1 MTPTLSLV
9 IVLKNLQECFCF
21 GMCHGVIDDV
31 YQESFSTQFFL
42 DRQRTLPG
50 NINQAQSTAVPN
62 ALEQFKPA
70 INHRLSIARLPLN
83 AAQAL
88 NREEV
93 ARRKYPLDHVSVE
106 PRVYLAAN
114 DNWIELALRYTVD
127 AKLRRAVY
135 DEPFMYILDAIA
147 ESEGRVQL
155 ASATFELV
163 AMPALNVQFTK
174 AHETILRDD
183 N

>member
-1 MTPTLSLV
+1 M
-9 IVLKNLQECFCF
+9 
-21 GMCHGVIDDV
+21 
-31 YQESFSTQFFL
+31 
-42 DRQRTLPG
+42 
-50 NINQAQSTAVPN
+50 
-62 ALEQFKPA
+62 
-70 INHRLSIARLPLN
+70 
-83 AAQAL
+83 
-88 NREEV
+88 
-93 ARRKYPLDHVSVE
+93 ARRKYPLDHALVE

-114 DNWIELALRYTVD
+114 DNWIELTLRYAVD
-127 AKLRRAVY
+127 AKLRRTVH